1 MFKFKID
8 ISSISAF
15 LSFLVMFSLTF
26 PSEFNALSIYLF
38 CGFSLFFMIKQR
50 SFRWKN
56 GFVFLSILYFSLH
69 LFHLFFDSN
78 TAAAAFEVEKKLG
91 FLVLPLFWFNLPVSH
106 PQKVARRALNWFSQ
120 AMTFYGVFL
129 LINAFIKSNYLQDS
143 SPFFYHELVSVF
155 QGSAIYFSL
164 LFVTSLLVLVDNIK
178 RKFTTLLVVHIAF
191 QILVVLLLSSKLF
204 LAVLIALLIY
214 FTVSNRNRI
223 VYWILPVVL
232 VGIAF
237 IANQTLVFDRFQEI
251 DSSAI
256 FSLKKEIGPE
266 TKFDGFSLRKELNN
280 IGLEVIEE
288 SDRTLIFGVGPGDAQ
303 DQINIKLKEKNF
315 YLGNEIE
322 GDTGFWNYNVHNQ
335 FMQSLVETGFVGF
348 GILLLMF
355 GFLFQVGSYTKNRL
369 LILFNLI
376 LFLAFFTESYL
387 SRQIGII
394 SFLGFNSLFLNLEPF
409 DFDKNL
415 KAKLKRGF
423 DILFSGLVLV
433 FLLSWLLPVMGL
445 LIYIDTKSFP
455 LFVQNR
461 VGKDG
466 RVFRC
471 FKMRTMVQN
480 ADADVLPAKE
490 GDNRITRFGQFL
502 RKYAID
508 ELPQFFNVFL
518 GQMSVVGPRPLMVK
532 EEENWNSKVE
542 GFTERMILKPGV
554 TGLAQANG
562 YKGIIHHN
570 ADLMIRFRLDKL
582 YVKRQSLWLD
592 TKIIVRTILFIFT

>member
-1 MFKFKID
+1 
-8 ISSISAF
+8 
-15 LSFLVMFSLTF
+15 
-26 PSEFNALSIYLF
+26 
-38 CGFSLFFMIKQR
+38 
-50 SFRWKN
+50 
-56 GFVFLSILYFSLH
+56 
-69 LFHLFFDSN
+69 
-78 TAAAAFEVEKKLG
+78 
-91 FLVLPLFWFNLPVSH
+91 
-106 PQKVARRALNWFSQ
+106 
-120 AMTFYGVFL
+120 
-129 LINAFIKSNYLQDS
+129 
-143 SPFFYHELVSVF
+143 
-155 QGSAIYFSL
+155 
-164 LFVTSLLVLVDNIK
+164 
-178 RKFTTLLVVHIAF
+178 
-191 QILVVLLLSSKLF
+191 
-204 LAVLIALLIY
+204 
-214 FTVSNRNRI
+214 
-223 VYWILPVVL
+223 
-232 VGIAF
+232 
-237 IANQTLVFDRFQEI
+237 
-251 DSSAI
+251 
-256 FSLKKEIGPE
+256 
-266 TKFDGFSLRKELNN
+266 
-280 IGLEVIEE
+280 
-288 SDRTLIFGVGPGDAQ
+288 
-303 DQINIKLKEKNF
+303 
-315 YLGNEIE
+315 
-322 GDTGFWNYNVHNQ
+322 
-335 FMQSLVETGFVGF
+335 MQSLVETGFVGF

-355 GFLFQVGSYTKNRL
+355 GFLFQVGSHTKNRL

-394 SFLGFNSLFLNLEPF
+394 SFLGFNSLFLNLAPF

-415 KAKLKRGF
+415 KAKLKKGF
-423 DILFSGLVLV
+423 DLLFSSLVLV

-542 GFTERMILKPGV
+542 GFTDRLTLKPGV

-562 YKGIIHHN
+562 YKGIIHHR
-570 ADLMIRFRLDKL
+570 ADLIIRFRLDKL
-582 YVKRQSLWLD
+582 YLKKQSLWID
-592 TKIIVRTILFIFT
+592 VKIIVRTILFIFT